1 MFSDVFMSEKA
12 SFEQKLS
19 IASNESITNN
29 TFFDIIND
37 NSSYLS
43 SRLRKAAALN
53 NSCPEDVTKKLLK
66 DEYRCS

>member
-1 MFSDVFMSEKA
+1 MFSDVFSSEKA

-43 SRLRKAAALN
+43 S
-53 NSCPEDVTKKLLK
+53 D
-66 DEYRCS
+66 